1 MDIKASDI
9 GEYIQDYSLND
20 IDEICQELS
29 SLYNINVK
37 TKYGDSQM
45 YIIKNL
51 VNHFLSEKE
60 RLQKTYERRKNVLQ
74 GLKQLKLPDQ
84 RTPEWYEMRKEMLTA
99 SSMASALDKCHF
111 KSRDELL
118 LGKIIPEPF
127 EPNPIT
133 EWGVKYED
141 VAIQFYEELYN
152 VKVLDF
158 GLIPHPEF
166 KAFGASPD
174 GICDDTGNDEY
185 MGRMVEIKCPPKR
198 KFTKTVPGHYLMQ
211 VLGQL
216 EVCDLDECDF
226 FQVKIEEY
234 ESYEEYQKD
243 VFINDDVVVEG
254 RTEFNF
260 PKGATITYKQNEKLS
275 YKYCQF
281 NQTNQQLQ
289 EWIDSQ
295 PKENLFEVKWWKITR
310 YETTLVKRDKQWW
323 IEQIESIGKFYK
335 DLLYYRDGNNV
346 EILQKRV
353 QESKK
358 RKKRYTNEP
367 VEEFLLIS
375 DEEDNN

>member
-20 IDEICQELS
+20 VDDICKELS
-29 SLYNINVK
+29 SLYGINVK
-37 TKYGDSQM
+37 TKYGDSQL

-60 RLQKTYERRKNVLQ
+60 RLQKTYERRRNVLE

-243 VFINDDVVVEG
+243 VFINDDILVEG

-260 PKGATITYKQNEKLS
+260 PKGATITYKQDEKLS

-295 PKENLFEVKWWKITR
+295 PTENLFEVKWWKITR

-335 DLLYYRDGNNV
+335 DLLYYRCGNNV
-346 EILQKRV
+346 EVLQKRV

-358 RKKRYTNEP
+358 RKKKYTNEP